1 VRGAVW
7 AARQLDLLYPRSD
20 DQGAQWRRVEPH
32 GLVCKAGVWYLVAY
46 CQMRRDFRTFRVSRI
61 EDLVVRDETTRPRP
75 GFNLQAYWEQS
86 RRQYEE
92 QTMPFALVL
101 RVAPAARRRTWNA
114 EGTVL
119 EEEADGSLVV
129 RIDTESAQAAIA
141 YALALG
147 AAATVL
153 DPPEVRDA
161 VAAAARS
168 IARLYAD

>member
-1 VRGAVW
+1 
-7 AARQLDLLYPRSD
+7 
-20 DQGAQWRRVEPH
+20 
-32 GLVCKAGVWYLVAY
+32 
-46 CQMRRDFRTFRVSRI
+46 M
-61 EDLVVRDETTRPRP
+61 VRDATTRPRP

-101 RVAPAARRRTWNA
+101 RVAPSARRRTWNA

-119 EEEADGSLVV
+119 EEESDGSLVV
-129 RIDTESAQAAIA
+129 RIDTESAQAAVA
-141 YALALG
+141 YALSLG
-147 AAATVL
+147 ADATVL
-153 DPPEVRDA
+153 DPPAVRDA